1 MRFTITSRKLRKTF
15 EFWAPSYGGYIY
27 LQYPDKDGSLGD
39 RICSGGGFRG
49 DTLSAKTEE
58 QFEAV
63 CRGWYRQHLQK
74 FAHLYE

>member
-1 MRFTITSRKLRKTF
+1 MRYTITSRKLKQDF
-15 EFWAPSYGGYIY
+15 DFWAPCNGGYIR
-27 LQYPDKDGSLGD
+27 LEYPGKEGTLGD
-39 RICSGGGFRG
+39 QICQGGGFRG
-49 DTLSAKTEE
+49 NTLSAKTEE